1 MGSPAMASLRAVR
14 PPRPSTADGRS
25 DRVPFGGGGV
35 ASSAGV
41 AEHVARARLR
51 PTAGLE
57 GRRGPTRRR
66 LQGAD
71 ENSQRQPGTA
81 TASPST
87 PRLNPAPSE
96 SHRGRRLRQGGRRH
110 CGPVKE
116 NRSGSLC
123 GVHGRPS
130 SAHAPSLP
138 RSPGGL
144 GGPPAPV
151 PSPSPVKSVSCW
163 VLRESKVGVHQ
174 PAPRSP
180 PIARRVFYFFPSQ
193 GATGRCSLFD
203 PKAEGHLSPC
213 MFFALD

>member
-1 MGSPAMASLRAVR
+1 MLFSKRIIPPHPGGALGSGLRRPALKSCQELTYPAGSPAMASLRAVR

-41 AEHVARARLR
+41 AEHVARAGLR

-123 GVHGRPS
+123 GVHSRPS
-130 SAHAPSLP
+130 SA
-138 RSPGGL
+138 
-144 GGPPAPV
+144 PAPPLPEAPGV
-151 PSPSPVKSVSCW
+151 WGGRLPPSPPRP
-163 VLRESKVGVHQ
+163 LLKVRHVG
-174 PAPRSP
+174 
-180 PIARRVFYFFPSQ
+180 F
-193 GATGRCSLFD
+193 
-203 PKAEGHLSPC
+203 
-213 MFFALD
+213 

>member
-1 MGSPAMASLRAVR
+1 MVSLRAVR

-41 AEHVARARLR
+41 AEHVARAGLR
-51 PTAGLE
+51 PMAGLE

-66 LQGAD
+66 LQGVD
-71 ENSQRQPGTA
+71 ENSQRQPRTA
-81 TASPST
+81 TASPLT

-96 SHRGRRLRQGGRRH
+96 SHRGRRLRQGGRQH

-130 SAHAPSLP
+130 SARAPSLP
-138 RSPGGL
+138 EAPGVW
-144 GGPPAPV
+144 GGRLP
-151 PSPSPVKSVSCW
+151 PSPPRP
-163 VLRESKVGVHQ
+163 LLKVHHVG
-174 PAPRSP
+174 
-180 PIARRVFYFFPSQ
+180 F
-193 GATGRCSLFD
+193 
-203 PKAEGHLSPC
+203 
-213 MFFALD
+213 